1 MDKSEMTFN
10 PKIYN
15 YIKADF
21 QETLP
26 LPMTDN
32 ITRYLGMPT
41 HIGRSKQAVFK
52 YLLEKATNKLKG
64 WKEKHLS
71 FAGRAVLISA
81 VIQALPT
88 YTMRCFM
95 LPNQMCE
102 QLEKA
107 ICRFWWGSKE
117 DHHKIHWKA
126 RKDLFKP
133 KFNGGLGFRDMHLFN
148 KAMLA
153 KQVWRLQTNPNSLIG
168 QCLKSRYYPN
178 SDILHSL
185 QGRNSSYVWQ
195 SLHQAIDVIKRG
207 SCWRVGNGQSI
218 NLWEDN
224 WLLYQNGYKILTPQN
239 DNNSITKVEDI
250 MLLHPQRHWNS
261 AIIDQVFNPSKGD
274 AIKQI
279 PLVREHMED
288 QLMWPHSK
296 DGIYSVKTGYNLL
309 KHWKDSEE
317 PSTTHDNSNNNLWK
331 NLWTLQTIPRHKVLL
346 WRIIQEAIPVKS
358 ALNHRGITCLSLCP
372 RCLQQEET
380 IDHIFMQCDHATR
393 TWFGSK
399 LGLILIIV
407 NRASLSG

>member
-168 QCLKSRYYPN
+168 HYYFFF
-178 SDILHSL
+178 
-185 QGRNSSYVWQ
+185 
-195 SLHQAIDVIKRG
+195 
-207 SCWRVGNGQSI
+207 
-218 NLWEDN
+218 
-224 WLLYQNGYKILTPQN
+224 LLFY
-239 DNNSITKVEDI
+239 
-250 MLLHPQRHWNS
+250 
-261 AIIDQVFNPSKGD
+261 A
-274 AIKQI
+274 
-279 PLVREHMED
+279 
-288 QLMWPHSK
+288 
-296 DGIYSVKTGYNLL
+296 
-309 KHWKDSEE
+309 
-317 PSTTHDNSNNNLWK
+317 
-331 NLWTLQTIPRHKVLL
+331 
-346 WRIIQEAIPVKS
+346 
-358 ALNHRGITCLSLCP
+358 
-372 RCLQQEET
+372 
-380 IDHIFMQCDHATR
+380 
-393 TWFGSK
+393 
-399 LGLILIIV
+399 
-407 NRASLSG
+407 